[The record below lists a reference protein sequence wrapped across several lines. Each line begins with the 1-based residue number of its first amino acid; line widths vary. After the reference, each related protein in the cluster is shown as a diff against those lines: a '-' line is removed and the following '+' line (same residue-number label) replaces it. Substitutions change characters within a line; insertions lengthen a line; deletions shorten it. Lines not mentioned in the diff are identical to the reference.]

1 MSNFPPNTLR
11 RLQKLPQIPSVWEGD
26 RRTLADIGE
35 LQQLSLD
42 GGETSTTN
50 GDCILWVDGSE
61 GVVRSVDLVSSEMG
75 VEAIARSLLRAMENP
90 QGGSQPARPQKIVV
104 RDREIQFFLRGAL
117 QDLDINI
124 DYVPDLPLIDELF
137 RSFAA
142 MNSAKR
148 PRLPAPYLELLSN
161 VAEELWELC
170 PWDYLQ
176 DHQIITV
183 TLNQWDVGTL
193 YLSIMGMLGKEYGV
207 LMYRSLESLRRFRS
221 AVINNQVL
229 EELEEAFLSQD
240 CWYLNYESGYDEDPD
255 EDDEDFDL
263 GIYEFSEIEP
273 IFGSVHPYEGIRPFL
288 DEEESL
294 AVYVTL
300 RALTEFV
307 EDHEDDLNVFAET
320 DWSKITD
327 KIRIPLPPFAQ
338 KGKAKSILVE
348 VATQPELSQEFLT
361 LEVPEDEDEEEEP
374 DLIINHDLVPNGS
387 MISLGFLSW
396 SLREEI
402 QQHPKKYTQT
412 VDFKIPKNSDGLPI
426 ILVQTTRSNAQA
438 MINLL
443 KGQDGLDSILFNPG
457 VDSLHDTEYE
467 LILAKTVQETLY
479 LIRDVESESIEH
491 KNAKKKWRQRLKK
504 TGGICGLVI
513 AMGVTGASRGT
524 PGLTQIM
531 GLFEAESKEGEET
544 GLGCF
549 QLIPQ
554 FPHDFSDFDWDD

>member
-26 RRTLADIGE
+26 RRTLNDIGE
-35 LQQLSLD
+35 IQQLSFD
-42 GGETSTTN
+42 GGESSTPS

-90 QGGSQPARPQKIVV
+90 QGVAQPGRPQKIVV

-142 MNSAKR
+142 MNSASP
-148 PRLPAPYLELLSN
+148 PRLPAPYLELLSK
-161 VAEELWELC
+161 VAEELWDFC

-176 DHQIITV
+176 DHQVIAV

-193 YLSIMGMLGKEYGV
+193 YISIMGMLGKEYGV
-207 LMYRSLESLRRFRS
+207 LMYRSLDSLRRFRS
-221 AVINNQVL
+221 AVIHNQIV
-229 EELEEAFLSQD
+229 EDLEEAFLSQD
-240 CWYLNYESGYDEDPD
+240 CWYLNYESRHDEDL
-255 EDDEDFDL
+255 EADDEDFDL

-300 RALTEFV
+300 CALAKFV
-307 EDHEDDLNVFAET
+307 EDYEEELTVFDEK
-320 DWSKITD
+320 DWPQIID
-327 KIRIPLPPFAQ
+327 KIRISLPKFAQ
-338 KGKAKSILVE
+338 KDKSQTILVE
-348 VATQPELSQEFLT
+348 VATQPELSKEFLA
-361 LEVPEDEDEEEEP
+361 LEVLEDEKEEETNS
-374 DLIINHDLVPNGS
+374 LIIDNNFVPNGS
-387 MISLGFLSW
+387 IVSLGFLPW

-402 QQHPKKYTQT
+402 RQHPKKHSQT

-426 ILVQTTRSNAQA
+426 ILLQTTRSNAQE
-438 MINLL
+438 MINTL
-443 KGQDGLDSILFNPG
+443 KMEGGLNSILFNPG
-457 VDSLHDTEYE
+457 VDAIRDIQYE
-467 LILAKTVQETLY
+467 LILLQTPQDSLHLVK
-479 LIRDVESESIEH
+479 DVESQSTEH
-491 KNAKKKWRQRLKK
+491 QNAKKKWRQRLKK

-531 GLFEAESKEGEET
+531 GLFETESKEGEET
-544 GLGCF
+544 GLGYL
-549 QLIPQ
+549 QLVPT
-554 FPHDFSDFDWDD
+554 FAHDFSFLDWDD